1 MKGAIIMKKRILAAL
16 AAAAISFC
24 AVTVPASA
32 ADSEAWPYWP
42 DIFGKDPLYSDANPD
57 DFLPVYALGKDAV
70 YQPGDVNMD
79 GKTDMK
85 DANMMA
91 LEYSWFTV
99 LEGAHI
105 LTQEQA
111 ALGDVWPGGD
121 AVDIQDVQA
130 VVMWYNY
137 HDVIEATDMELT
149 EFVAYW
155 VENEALPV

>member
-1 MKGAIIMKKRILAAL
+1 MKKRILAAL

-32 ADSEAWPYWP
+32 ANSEAWPYWP
-42 DIFGKDPLYSDANPD
+42 DVFGEDPLYSGPKPEIQ
-57 DFLPVYALGKDAV
+57 PVYALGKDAV

-85 DANMMA
+85 DAYLMD
-91 LEYSWFTV
+91 LEYLWFTV
-99 LEGAHI
+99 CEGPHI

-121 AVDIQDVQA
+121 AIDMKDVLA
-130 VVMWYNY
+130 VLQWYNF
-137 HDVIEATDMELT
+137 HDVTEATDMELT

-155 VENEALPV
+155 AENEAFPV